1 MNGASS
7 PLVRRL
13 SLRTALSAT
22 GVVAVV
28 YLIVSL
34 AIVSWLTL
42 SLTAQVDQRL
52 QRALVFEVAAASGE
66 LPAMGE
72 EPPERPAP
80 ADDGQPAPPE
90 PPDFPFGR
98 ERVTWKVDEAGT
110 VTSDRSELELPAQY
124 ATVID
129 PTNVTIGD
137 SELRIAGAVVEGGH
151 VVVGESMGAVNDA
164 HMTAV
169 VGLLVIAPVLLGVVF
184 VGSVAIGRRV
194 ALPIERARQRQLAFT
209 ADASHELRTPLAVIE
224 ANTSLALQ
232 ADRDSGWYRAAF
244 ERVHAESQRM
254 RRLIDDLLWLARFD
268 AASTPPDPGPVD
280 LGVLVESAADRFMSV
295 AQAKSIRLEV
305 EIATQ
310 GLVLSAPAEWIDQLV
325 GVLLDN
331 AIKFAPDGGH
341 VTATVESRDQ
351 RAWLLVDDDGPGI
364 PAAERDH
371 VFDRFHRGTDGVNGT
386 GLGLAIGDAVA
397 QATDGRWQIE
407 DSPLGGARV
416 AVSWP
421 MQALPAADQT

>member
-1 MNGASS
+1 MNVPS

-28 YLIVSL
+28 YLVVSV
-34 AIVSWLTL
+34 AIVAWLTL

-52 QRALVFEVAAASGE
+52 QRSLGFEVAVSSG
-66 LPAMGE
+66 LGPAVDE
-72 EPPERPAP
+72 APPERPEP
-80 ADDGQPAPPE
+80 VDGGQPGRPE
-90 PPDFPFGR
+90 FPFGR
-98 ERVTWKVDEAGT
+98 ERVTWRVDADGT
-110 VTSDRSELELPAQY
+110 VSSDRSELELPAQY
-124 ATVID
+124 AAVIG
-129 PTNVTIGD
+129 PTNVEIAG
-137 SELRIAGAVVEGGH
+137 SELRIAGAVTENGH

-164 HMTAV
+164 RMTAV
-169 VGLLVIAPVLLGVVF
+169 IGLLVIAPILLGVVF
-184 VGSVAIGRRV
+184 VGSIAIGRRV

-232 ADRDSGWYRAAF
+232 EDREGSWYRSAF
-244 ERVHAESQRM
+244 ERVQTESQRM

-268 AASTPPDPGPVD
+268 AATAPPDAGPVD
-280 LGVLVESAADRFMSV
+280 LGVLVEGAADRFASV
-295 AQAKSIRLEV
+295 AQARSIELDVR
-305 EIATQ
+305 IATD

-331 AIKFAPDGGH
+331 ACKFAPEGGH
-341 VTATVESRDQ
+341 VAVTVEVRDG
-351 RAWLLVDDDGPGI
+351 RVWVVVDDDGPGI
-364 PAAERDH
+364 PGAQRER
-371 VFDRFHRGTDGVNGT
+371 VFDRFHRGTDGVHGT
-386 GLGLAIGDAVA
+386 GLGLAIGDAVV
-397 QATDGRWQIE
+397 QATNGHWLIE

-421 MQALPAADQT
+421 TREPPAADEA